1 MRLALLPAGSILL
14 DKGRIVTPGVDEG
27 VRIVVPVW
35 SALIETDDR
44 RRILVDTG
52 MHPDH
57 IANPRA
63 THGDTPAAARMTPR
77 MTYADLLPNRLQSLG
92 VPTNVVSTVIL
103 SHLHWDHCG
112 QTRLFEGATVY
123 VRRDCLEAQ
132 GRAANPRIAARDF
145 LYPAASYAY
154 LPDEEIGT
162 FAPGVEV
169 IHTPGHAMGHV
180 SLLVTLRDTG
190 PVLLPIDALPLREHV
205 EGTSPGA
212 GPDMEAWH
220 ASRDRLL
227 RLAAERGATM
237 FLSHD
242 IAEWERL
249 RHAPQWYT

>member
-1 MRLALLPAGSILL
+1 MRLALLPTGTIVL
-14 DKGRIVTPGVDEG
+14 DKGRVVTPRVDEG
-27 VRIVVPVW
+27 TRIPVPVW
-35 SALIETDDR
+35 SALIETDDG

-57 IANPRA
+57 IADPRA
-63 THGDTPAAARMTPR
+63 THAGTPGAALMTPQ

-92 VPTNVVSTVIL
+92 VPTNGVDTIIL

-112 QTRLFEGATVY
+112 QTHLFERATVY
-123 VRRDCLEAQ
+123 LRRDCLEAQ
-132 GRAANPRIAARDF
+132 ARVANPRVAARDF
-145 LYPAASYAY
+145 LSPAASYAY

-169 IHTPGHAMGHV
+169 IHTPGHAVGHV

-205 EGTSPGA
+205 EGISPGA
-212 GPDMEAWH
+212 GPDMEAWQ
-220 ASRDRLL
+220 ASRARLL
-227 RLAAERGATM
+227 RLAGERGARL

-249 RHAPQWYT
+249 RHAPHWYT